1 MGHRTKARIN
11 GTGSSSTPLRVATGG
26 MLATLLVGGVVSAN
40 AVSKNDVTINFNG
53 ETINLATASDT
64 VGAALD
70 EADIPAADRDLV
82 SPSPESAIAD
92 DQTITVRSAR
102 QVALVID
109 GEEKTV
115 DSTALTVDELL
126 AELGMVDPSDLIS
139 LDGTTVIPRDGLT
152 VDVVKS
158 KIITI
163 NDGGSVTYS
172 KVAERTVGDV
182 LKERG
187 ITLGDKDEVSP
198 ALDTPLKRG
207 MTIDITRVEEK
218 EVTDT
223 ESFTADPVYVDDAN
237 LEQGS
242 EVVERE
248 ATPGEREITRKVTL
262 VNGKEVASV
271 TIKTK
276 ELRPS
281 TPATIKRGVKPA
293 APAVANGSVWD
304 QLAQCESGGNW
315 SINTG
320 NGYSGGLQFAPS
332 TWQAYGGGEYAPTA
346 GQATREQQIAV
357 AQRVQAAQGWGAWP
371 ACTAKLGIR

>member
-1 MGHRTKARIN
+1 MGIRTKARIN
-11 GTGSSSTPLRVATGG
+11 RTGSSSTPLRVATGG

-40 AVSKNDVTINFNG
+40 AVGKNDVTIDFNG
-53 ETINLATASDT
+53 ETINLATGSAT

-70 EADIPAADRDLV
+70 EADIPAEDRDLV
-82 SPSPESAIAD
+82 SPSPESAISD
-92 DQTITVRSAR
+92 DQTITVRSAK
-102 QVALVID
+102 QVAVVID

-126 AELGMVDPSDLIS
+126 KELGMVDPSDLIS

-152 VDVVKS
+152 VDVIKS

-163 NDGGSVTYS
+163 NDGGAITYS
-172 KVAERTVGDV
+172 KVAEKTVGDV

-187 ITLGDKDEVSP
+187 ITLGEKDEVSP
-198 ALDTPLKRG
+198 APNTPVTRG
-207 MTIDITRVEEK
+207 MSIDVKRVEEK

-223 ESFTADPVYVDDAN
+223 QPFTADPVYVDDES
-237 LEQGS
+237 LEQGA
-242 EVVERE
+242 EVVEQE

-271 TIKTK
+271 TIREK

-293 APAVANGSVWD
+293 APAVAGGSVWD
-304 QLAQCESGGNW
+304 QIAQCESGGNW
-315 SINTG
+315 SIDTG

-332 TWQAYGGGEYAPTA
+332 TWQAYGGGQYAPTA
-346 GQATREQQIAV
+346 GQATREQQIDV